1 MRSKCSCLKAN
12 LTPISKYIYQKLNG
26 YAKGISASNIKM
38 LSSVTYSYTMDI
50 LKLRWIARFAL
61 KEGHSCRIC
70 HCVHFI
76 VQFASALPSQPPLH
90 LSPVPLPLLTCVVDL
105 YSTISSDVLHDI
117 LYTNVLT
124 RFGDYVLKNNHL
136 NVQLY

>member
-1 MRSKCSCLKAN
+1 M
-12 LTPISKYIYQKLNG
+12 
-26 YAKGISASNIKM
+26 
-38 LSSVTYSYTMDI
+38 VTYLILSDLGSLRSELIKVGTGWAIDI
-50 LKLRWIARFAL
+50 LELRWTIRFAL

-105 YSTISSDVLHDI
+105 YSAISSDVLHDI
-117 LYTNVLT
+117 FYTNVLT
-124 RFGDYVLKNNHL
+124 RFGDYVLRNNNLSVHAS
-136 NVQLY
+136 

>member
-1 MRSKCSCLKAN
+1 MSL
-12 LTPISKYIYQKLNG
+12 QE
-26 YAKGISASNIKM
+26 NIKKKIF
-38 LSSVTYSYTMDI
+38 VPPMDI

-105 YSTISSDVLHDI
+105 YSAISSDVLHDI
-117 LYTNVLT
+117 FYTNVLT
-124 RFGDYVLKNNHL
+124 RFGDYVLRNNHL
-136 NVQLY
+136 NVQLYYIHCMYVQKGLCSLHGWLTLSGFKG

>member
-1 MRSKCSCLKAN
+1 MFERLCRNIEHKRF
-12 LTPISKYIYQKLNG
+12 
-26 YAKGISASNIKM
+26 YAE
-38 LSSVTYSYTMDI
+38 VMDI

>member
-1 MRSKCSCLKAN
+1 MYANVLVLCTMWGLLLIRIASLCLT
-12 LTPISKYIYQKLNG
+12 LISIVST
-26 YAKGISASNIKM
+26 I
-38 LSSVTYSYTMDI
+38 DI
-50 LKLRWIARFAL
+50 LELRWTIRFAL

-105 YSTISSDVLHDI
+105 YSRISSDVLHDI
-117 LYTNVLT
+117 FYTNVLT
-124 RFGDYVLKNNHL
+124 RFGDYVLRNNNLSVHAS
-136 NVQLY
+136 

>member
-1 MRSKCSCLKAN
+1 MYAIFMYL
-12 LTPISKYIYQKLNG
+12 YIYL
-26 YAKGISASNIKM
+26 YMYICVHII
-38 LSSVTYSYTMDI
+38 DI
-50 LKLRWIARFAL
+50 LELRWTIRFAL

-105 YSTISSDVLHDI
+105 YSAISSDVLHDI
-117 LYTNVLT
+117 FYTNVLT
-124 RFGDYVLKNNHL
+124 RFGDYVLRNNNLSVHAS
-136 NVQLY
+136 